1 LLYVGIML
9 FGRLRV
15 PFERLA
21 AEPRESARSAHRA
34 ATASR
39 PRGDSPRR
47 PISLVP
53 PTVALPDD
61 EYVGLDRLDRE
72 ELDE

>member
-1 LLYVGIML
+1 ML

-21 AEPRESARSAHRA
+21 AEPRESARSARRA
-34 ATASR
+34 TTVQG

-47 PISLVP
+47 PVSLAP
-53 PTVALPDD
+53 PPAEPLEDA
-61 EYVGLDRLDRE
+61 YVGLDRLDRE

>member
-1 LLYVGIML
+1 ML

-21 AEPRESARSAHRA
+21 AEPRERPRSAHRA
-34 ATASR
+34 AHGSVGSAGA
-39 PRGDSPRR
+39 RGDSPRR

-53 PTVALPDD
+53 PPTETRDD
-61 EYVGLDRLDRE
+61 DFAGLDRLDRE